1 MPRPALTALLAG
13 VSIVA
18 LVAVPAVARTVVV
31 GYLPP
36 RVDYGA
42 LAGDDADLASDEIRA
57 QGVVVDNLEP
67 GTGPA
72 DTRAT
77 CPDGGCAYQLII
89 ADPAAV
95 DHSNDG
101 GEPAPAGCATLDYG
115 VVDADPDV
123 RDVDGARLFTGRG
136 PLPSRTVDAGD
147 DGGSQ
152 RLSRGVGQLC
162 FATPAHAGGPAN
174 DTGDGPLAATQPVPI
189 VVLSNGHPRGE

>member
-1 MPRPALTALLAG
+1 MPRPALAALLAG
-13 VSIVA
+13 VGIVV
-18 LVAVPAVARTVVV
+18 LVAVPALARTVVV

-42 LAGDDADLASDEIRA
+42 LAGDDADLAGDEIRA
-57 QGVVVDNLEP
+57 DGVVVANLEP
-67 GTGPA
+67 GVGPA
-72 DTRAT
+72 ETRAT
-77 CPDGGCAYQLII
+77 CPDGGCAYQLILV
-89 ADPAAV
+89 DPAV
-95 DHSNDG
+95 VGRSSNG
-101 GEPAPAGCATLDYG
+101 GEPSPAGCATLDYG
-115 VVDADPDV
+115 VVDAEPDV

-136 PLPSRTVDAGD
+136 AIPSHTVDAGD
-147 DGGSQ
+147 GGSR